1 MHAHGAAVA
10 APGAGSCKPSL
21 DTAAFGV
28 VVKISTRVRL
38 SRVAA
43 CVALTVLPL
52 TAAADIYQWTDADG
66 VVHFTNR
73 PSGNPTAKV
82 YMKSSAASAAGNAV
96 RPGVTPFAPQDR
108 DPSRYT
114 RFDEHIRQAAAL
126 YQIPEPLV
134 RAVIKVESD
143 YDPRAV
149 SYAGARG
156 LMQLMPETANRM
168 QVKDINDP
176 RENIFGGVRYLRV
189 LANMFNG
196 DLELTVAGYNAGEQA
211 VISHGG
217 IPPYAQ
223 TRDYVVK
230 VTKFYRRYRSIPDAV
245 DASLAPPE
253 PPPPVIVPSVAG
265 GGPAAAATIVTSP
278 P

>member
-1 MHAHGAAVA
+1 MATTARRTRTWTLVLAISAIAVV
-10 APGAGSCKPSL
+10 PFSL
-21 DTAAFGV
+21 
-28 VVKISTRVRL
+28 
-38 SRVAA
+38 
-43 CVALTVLPL
+43 P
-52 TAAADIYQWTDADG
+52 AAADIYHWKDADG
-66 VVHFTNR
+66 VDHFTNR
-73 PSGNPTAKV
+73 PSGNATAKV
-82 YMKSSAASAAGNAV
+82 YMKSAPPNVAASGGATV

-108 DPSRYT
+108 DPLRYT

-126 YQIPEPLV
+126 YQIPEQLV

-156 LMQLMPETANRM
+156 LMQLMPDTANRM

-196 DLELTVAGYNAGEQA
+196 DLDLTVAGYNAGEGA
-211 VISHGG
+211 VVQYGG

-230 VTKFYRRYRSIPDAV
+230 VTKFYRRYRTIADPI
-245 DASLAPPE
+245 DASVAPAE
-253 PPPPVIVPSVAG
+253 PAP
-265 GGPAAAATIVTSP
+265 TIVMSP

>member
-1 MHAHGAAVA
+1 MERTTSRTQRSLRGLLTTLGAAACLAIGLV
-10 APGAGSCKPSL
+10 PTPAG
-21 DTAAFGV
+21 
-28 VVKISTRVRL
+28 
-38 SRVAA
+38 
-43 CVALTVLPL
+43 
-52 TAAADIYQWTDADG
+52 ADIYHWKDADG
-66 VVHFTNR
+66 VDHFTNR
-73 PSGNPTAKV
+73 PTASPGAKV
-82 YMKSSAASAAGNAV
+82 YLKGGSAPATAGGANVV

-108 DPSRYT
+108 DPGRYT
-114 RFDEHIRQAAAL
+114 RFDEFIRQASAL
-126 YQIPEPLV
+126 YQIPEALV

-156 LMQLMPETANRM
+156 LMQLMPETAARM

-196 DLELTVAGYNAGEQA
+196 DLDLSVAGYNAGEGA
-211 VISHGG
+211 VVQYGG
-217 IPPYAQ
+217 IPPYVQ

-230 VTKFYRRYRSIPDAV
+230 VTKFYRRYKTIADPLE
-245 DASLAPPE
+245 ASLAPPE
-253 PPPPVIVPSVAG
+253 PPPLTLVVPAGVAP
-265 GGPAAAATIVTSP
+265 GPATIVTSP

>member
-1 MHAHGAAVA
+1 MSGLARIALCAAIVI
-10 APGAGSCKPSL
+10 AP
-21 DTAAFGV
+21 
-28 VVKISTRVRL
+28 L
-38 SRVAA
+38 SARNEAR
-43 CVALTVLPL
+43 
-52 TAAADIYQWTDADG
+52 ADIYQWTDADG

-73 PSGNPTAKV
+73 PTANPAAKV
-82 YMKSSAASAAGNAV
+82 YIKGAAPSTSAGNTV

-108 DPSRYT
+108 DPLRYT
-114 RFDEHIRQAAAL
+114 RFDEHIRQASVL
-126 YQIPEPLV
+126 YQIPESLV

-156 LMQLMPETANRM
+156 LMQLMPETADRM

-196 DLELTVAGYNAGEQA
+196 DLELTVAGYNAGEGA
-211 VISHGG
+211 VVQYGG
-217 IPPYAQ
+217 IPPYMQ
-223 TRDYVVK
+223 TKDYVVK
-230 VTKFYRRYRSIPDAV
+230 VTKFYRRYRTIPDAL
-245 DASLAPPE
+245 DASLPAAE
-253 PPPPVIVPSVAG
+253 PPPVP
-265 GGPAAAATIVTSP
+265 TIVTAP

>member
-1 MHAHGAAVA
+1 MV
-10 APGAGSCKPSL
+10 
-21 DTAAFGV
+21 T
-28 VVKISTRVRL
+28 STRPRGL
-38 SRVAA
+38 FAFALVASA
-43 CVALTVLPL
+43 ALCVVSL
-52 TAAADIYQWTDADG
+52 TASQARADIYQWTDADG

-73 PSGNPTAKV
+73 PTANPTAKV
-82 YMKSSAASAAGNAV
+82 YLKAAAAPVVAGNAV
-96 RPGVTPFAPQDR
+96 RPGVTPYAPQDR
-108 DPSRYT
+108 DPLRYT
-114 RFDEHIRQAAAL
+114 RFDEYIRQASAL

-156 LMQLMPETANRM
+156 LMQLMPETAARM

-196 DLELTVAGYNAGEQA
+196 DLELSVAGYNAGEGA
-211 VISHGG
+211 VVQYGG

-230 VTKFYRRYRSIPDAV
+230 VTKFYRRYRSILDPLE
-245 DASLAPPE
+245 ASLAPPE
-253 PPPPVIVPSVAG
+253 PQPMMFAAPAG
-265 GGPAAAATIVTSP
+265 AP
-278 P
+278 

>member
-1 MHAHGAAVA
+1 LRVVSKTSKHARALALVAAVGLA
-10 APGAGSCKPSL
+10 SCLALVPSS
-21 DTAAFGV
+21 A
-28 VVKISTRVRL
+28 S
-38 SRVAA
+38 
-43 CVALTVLPL
+43 
-52 TAAADIYQWTDADG
+52 ADIYQWTDADG

-73 PSGNPTAKV
+73 PTGNPTAKV
-82 YMKSSAASAAGNAV
+82 YMKSAAATSGGNAV

-211 VISHGG
+211 VMSHGG

-230 VTKFYRRYRSIPDAV
+230 VTKFYRRYRTMPDAV
-245 DASLAPPE
+245 DASVAAPE
-253 PPPPVIVPSVAG
+253 PAVVPSVAPG
-265 GGPAAAATIVTSP
+265 AAASLAAAAP
-278 P
+278 

>member
-1 MHAHGAAVA
+1 MTAASKPARPRTTTPARGLVRALLVAAV
-10 APGAGSCKPSL
+10 C
-21 DTAAFGV
+21 
-28 VVKISTRVRL
+28 
-38 SRVAA
+38 
-43 CVALTVLPL
+43 ALPV

-73 PSGNPTAKV
+73 PTANPTAKV
-82 YMKSSAASAAGNAV
+82 YLKGATPAAGSNAV
-96 RPGVTPFAPQDR
+96 RPGVLPFAPQDR

-114 RFDEHIRQAAAL
+114 RFDESIRQAAAL
-126 YQIPEPLV
+126 YQIPEALV

-156 LMQLMPETANRM
+156 LMQMMPDTADRM

-189 LANMFNG
+189 LANLFNG

-230 VTKFYRRYRSIPDAV
+230 VTKFYRRYKTIPDAV
-245 DASLAPPE
+245 DASLAPPD
-253 PPPPVIVPSVAG
+253 PPP
-265 GGPAAAATIVTSP
+265 AAIVTAP
-278 P
+278 TP